1 MKSNST
7 DEETILRQLLSNLMD
22 KSDTSKSLGSFQ
34 PAAPY
39 RALSRQAPWKRE
51 RPQTSLLKG
60 RRNRSASPRRENQ
73 SSSLPASP
81 LLLLAFP
88 AVVDR
93 SEKARRRLADR
104 PRGDSMLTCK
114 QTAESHEHYQST
126 RK

>member
-22 KSDTSKSLGSFQ
+22 KSDASKSLGSFH

-81 LLLLAFP
+81 PLLAFP
-88 AVVDR
+88 AAVDR

-114 QTAESHEHYQST
+114 QTGESHEHYQST